1 MKRILIIVGGI
12 LVFLAIVPIVQYV
25 FEYDQLSNYG
35 RGYIWGG
42 NVLLLL
48 LGSLLL
54 YKGIKRK
61 KKPDSEGY

>member
-1 MKRILIIVGGI
+1 M
-12 LVFLAIVPIVQYV
+12 VFLAIIPIIQYL
-25 FEYDQLSNYG
+25 FENSG
-35 RGYIWGG
+35 FSVKEEGYFWG

-61 KKPDSEGY
+61 KKPDSEDY

>member
-1 MKRILIIVGGI
+1 MKKVLSISGGV
-12 LVFLAIVPIVQYV
+12 LVFLAIIPIIQYL
-25 FEYDQLSNYG
+25 FENSG
-35 RGYIWGG
+35 FSVKEEGYFWG